1 LDPATQESKDVAT
14 GLDEPTTL
22 VFDTVNGNLLVAES
36 SQITVIPRTEL
47 ESDLVALARGVGD
60 LPGPP
65 QAVRFTAAERSD
77 GIAVDACTG
86 NIYFWDR
93 SGRAIRRFVRRTGNV
108 NSLEV
113 DLTPGRLLGFYR
125 RGVACPDAFRL
136 LVAARD
142 EGTIWLVNPIGGIVR
157 RWIRTNGQTDL
168 TFIPDINPLVP
179 TLVPTAGV
187 LVSEVPEE
195 GQGRVTLI
203 RTPNLYSDQP
213 TSPPPRDACL
223 GAVILADS
231 GLDGSVRTTLG
242 VSVNQEDESV
252 TCELVESLRELDASG
267 QEISNLRGLE
277 IFVRL
282 NTLNLAANNIGNIS
296 PLSRLERLVQLD
308 LTNNSVSR
316 LQPLSG
322 LTGLRQL
329 LLSGNR
335 IDDIVPLYRL
345 SRLREL
351 VLSNNS
357 ISDLRALM
365 PLDRLVRLS
374 LRNNDIEDIGPLIF
388 NQGWGDGDLIDL
400 RDNPL
405 DQEDC
410 SNIQT
415 LIARGVAVTHDLD
428 CSAVTG

>member
-1 LDPATQESKDVAT
+1 M
-14 GLDEPTTL
+14 
-22 VFDTVNGNLLVAES
+22 
-36 SQITVIPRTEL
+36 
-47 ESDLVALARGVGD
+47 
-60 LPGPP
+60 
-65 QAVRFTAAERSD
+65 
-77 GIAVDACTG
+77 
-86 NIYFWDR
+86 
-93 SGRAIRRFVRRTGNV
+93 RRTGNV

-142 EGTIWLVNPIGGIVR
+142 EGTIWLVNPISGTVR

-179 TLVPTAGV
+179 TAGV
-187 LVSEVPEE
+187 LVTEMPEE

-203 RTPNLYSDQP
+203 RTPNLYSDRP
-213 TSPPPRDACL
+213 TSPPSRDACL

-252 TCELVESLRELDASG
+252 TCDLVASLRELDASG
-267 QEISNLRGLE
+267 QEISSLRGLE
-277 IFVRL
+277 IFVHL
-282 NTLNLAANNIGNIS
+282 NTLNLADNTISNIS
-296 PLSRLERLVQLD
+296 ALSRLERLAQLD
-308 LTNNSVSR
+308 LSNNSVSR

-329 LLSGNR
+329 LLAGNR
-335 IDDIVPLYRL
+335 IANIVPLFRL
-345 SRLREL
+345 TRLRIL

-357 ISDLRALM
+357 VSDLRALL
-365 PLDRLVRLS
+365 PLDRLALLG
-374 LRNNDIEDIGPLIF
+374 LRNNDIEDIGPLVF
-388 NQGWGDGDLIDL
+388 NQGLGNGNIIDL

-415 LIARGVAVTHDLD
+415 LIARGVTVTHDLD
-428 CSAVTG
+428 CSGVTG